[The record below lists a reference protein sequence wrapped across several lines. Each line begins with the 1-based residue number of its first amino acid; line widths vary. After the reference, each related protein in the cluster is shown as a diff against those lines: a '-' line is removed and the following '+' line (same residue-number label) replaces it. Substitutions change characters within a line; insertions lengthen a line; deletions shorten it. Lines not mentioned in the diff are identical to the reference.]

1 MAQKEDIADLVD
13 RVRKI
18 AKPGL
23 ARFAKC
29 DEEDCTESYLFSSD
43 RFCGLRIR
51 LGAFEAIWRLGSLE
65 VEISRDEH
73 LLQTL
78 VIDDAGYQRAAA

>member
-1 MAQKEDIADLVD
+1 MAQQDIADLVE

-29 DEEDCTESYLFSSD
+29 DEAQCTESYLFSCD
-43 RFCGLRIR
+43 QFCGLRIR
-51 LGAFEAIWRLGSLE
+51 LGAFAAVWRLGSNE
-65 VEISRDEH
+65 IEISRDNH

-78 VIDDAGYQRAAA
+78 LMDGSGHQSAAA

>member
-1 MAQKEDIADLVD
+1 MAQKEIADLVE

-29 DEEDCTESYLFSSD
+29 DEADCTESYLFSSD
-43 RFCGLRIR
+43 RFCGLRFR
-51 LGAFEAIWRLGSLE
+51 LGAFEARWRLGSTDI
-65 VEISRDEH
+65 EISRDSH

-78 VIDDAGYQRAAA
+78 TIDSSGSQKAAA

>member
-1 MAQKEDIADLVD
+1 MAQKDIADLVES
-13 RVRKI
+13 VRKI

-29 DEEDCTESYLFSSD
+29 DEDECTESYLFSSD

-51 LGAFEAIWRLGSLE
+51 LGAFEAIWRLGSTE
-65 VEISRDEH
+65 IEISRDEH

-78 VIDDAGYQRAAA
+78 IIDDSGYQRAAA

>member
-1 MAQKEDIADLVD
+1 MAQKDIADLVE
-13 RVRKI
+13 RVRNI

-29 DEEDCTESYLFSSD
+29 DEEKCTESYLFSSD

-51 LGAFEAIWRLGSLE
+51 LDAFEAIWRLGST
-65 VEISRDEH
+65 EIEIRRDGN

-78 VIDDAGYQRAAA
+78 TVDDSGYQRAAA